1 VAVLPVVRTPPD
13 YPPAALARKLEGW
26 VQLQFTITT
35 KGSVDD
41 VTVVDSSDAIFEA
54 PAAHALSAWGY
65 LPQVVA
71 GKRVPARDVQTIIR
85 FALAPDPLPNADADN
100 TPADQTARANAELRA
115 EARNI
120 AYLGVQ
126 RALTTAW
133 QRVSA
138 EDLRGAELE
147 LDELRAT
154 FELDARQQAGL
165 WDFYA
170 YIYTQYRDYGRAIAA
185 YQSSIAIYDTLP
197 GGAGGQRIALAD
209 LYFARHQY
217 DLALKTVLPYKKA
230 DGKAKYPGADAMIEK
245 LRALGVTED
254 TL

>member
-1 VAVLPVVRTPPD
+1 
-13 YPPAALARKLEGW
+13 
-26 VQLQFTITT
+26 
-35 KGSVDD
+35 
-41 VTVVDSSDAIFEA
+41 
-54 PAAHALSAWGY
+54 
-65 LPQVVA
+65 
-71 GKRVPARDVQTIIR
+71 VQTIIR
-85 FALAPDPLPNADADN
+85 FALGPDPLPNANADK
-100 TPADQTARANAELRA
+100 TPADPTARANEELRA

-133 QRVSA
+133 ERVSV

-154 FELDARQQAGL
+154 FELDPRQQAGL
-165 WDFYA
+165 FDFYA

-185 YQSSIAIYDTLP
+185 YQSSIAINDTLP
-197 GGAGGQRIALAD
+197 GGAGIQRIALAG

-217 DLALKTVLPYKKA
+217 DLALETVLPYKTK

-245 LRALGVTED
+245 LRALGVTEE